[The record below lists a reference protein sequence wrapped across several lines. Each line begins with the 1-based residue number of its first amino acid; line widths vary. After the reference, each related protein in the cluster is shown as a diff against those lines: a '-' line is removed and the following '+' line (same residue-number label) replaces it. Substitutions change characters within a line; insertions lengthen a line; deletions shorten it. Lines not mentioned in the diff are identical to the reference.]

1 MKSKLNLNTYDDKYE
16 KGIEFADK
24 ENLILENVT
33 PEINKLELND
43 LNEDLKTLNEIIG
56 LELLEKLI
64 HSYGGTN
71 FYIPKILSIDKYV
84 ERHIRLNRDKTSKKL
99 ARELNVSENFIKKRL
114 SVNAKRRM
122 TVITK

>member
-24 ENLILENVT
+24 EKSILENVT

-71 FYIPKILSIDKYV
+71 FYIPKISSIDKYV

>member
-24 ENLILENVT
+24 EKSILENVT

-71 FYIPKILSIDKYV
+71 FYIPKISSIDKYV

-122 TVITK
+122 TIITK